1 MCSLWRLFFVV
12 VTIFIVERERERE
25 EKMEGIEM
33 SNLLKDGR
41 VYGLTNSRGSVLF
54 CSVVV
59 VTVEWSNKAKKKN
72 KKKKF
77 KKKNQKRKT
86 KNNI

>member
-41 VYGLTNSRGSVLF
+41 VYGLTNSRGSVLLL
-54 CSVVV
+54 
-59 VTVEWSNKAKKKN
+59 
-72 KKKKF
+72 
-77 KKKNQKRKT
+77 
-86 KNNI
+86 